1 MGNRLYVG
9 NLSDDAS
16 TDALRK
22 CFAECGAVADVQIA
36 TDRSSGRMRG
46 YAFVTMAT
54 DAEARVAITK
64 MNGAMFDDR
73 PLRVNEAGEQREDGA
88 RSRNTE
94 STPRVKITSQFRE
107 RQNMVYELD
116 CLGTTLTLRVFP
128 TPTET
133 GGESWRLEA
142 RTNSA
147 TTTVDA
153 MISASAPTRAEALE
167 QIGRDWFE
175 RTAELN
181 LPTVDWGAI
190 ALAMK
195 GVRGI

>member
-16 TDALRK
+16 TEALRK
-22 CFAECGAVADVQIA
+22 CFAECGVVSDVQIA

-73 PLRVNEAGEQREDGA
+73 PLRVNEAGEQREGES
-88 RSRNTE
+88 RSAKADAV
-94 STPRVKITSQFRE
+94 PRVKITSQFRE
-107 RQNMVYELD
+107 RHNMVYELD

-133 GGESWRLEA
+133 GGEEWRLEA
-142 RTNSA
+142 RTSSTTSA
-147 TTTVDA
+147 VDA
-153 MISASAPTRAEALE
+153 MVAASAPTRAEALDK
-167 QIGRDWFE
+167 IGHEWFE
-175 RTAELN
+175 KTAELN